1 VPRFRALLCQDIN
14 NVDNQSTR
22 NKLRGI
28 FFFGSLISPAIK
40 VTLFHASL
48 ENKEFMIVALQHPKL
63 PYQSAL

>member
-1 VPRFRALLCQDIN
+1 VTIKVP
-14 NVDNQSTR
+14 R

-48 ENKEFMIVALQHPKL
+48 ENKEFMIVAPA
-63 PYQSAL
+63 ALNCHTSQLCDRN